1 MEPITAQGGHDPTP
15 AALPWEATR
24 GRAPLAERIRF
35 NIIGYYKGGLQPTAS
50 IRKKSKQFF
59 FEKKYQKTFATIAL
73 PLSKR
78 TSSKPNP

>member
-35 NIIGYYKGGLQPTAS
+35 NIIGYYKGWVRFSQMDWL
-50 IRKKSKQFF
+50 
-59 FEKKYQKTFATIAL
+59 
-73 PLSKR
+73 
-78 TSSKPNP
+78 